1 MLEELKVIIKAETDK
16 FKANVEEAERQT
28 KTFKEQVAEAGKS
41 VEDNLSS
48 AGEKIS
54 SGLAIGVTAIAAAGA
69 ALLALGASTAEYR
82 NEQAKLVTSFETAG
96 GSAETA
102 KNTYNDLFRVI
113 GDSGVAT
120 EAAAHLAQLTTNQEQ
135 LASWTE
141 ICQGVY
147 ATFGDSLAIEGLT
160 EAVNHTAKL
169 GEVQGSLADALEWS
183 GISTDAFNEKLAAC
197 NTEAEREQLIRET
210 LNGLY
215 GEAAANYEVNNA
227 AILAQNEAQNK
238 MNEAM
243 AALGEATAPV
253 MTMLTELGANIL
265 ATIAPYLQ
273 EFADKH
279 LPTIKTILEGL
290 VTALGSALTFL
301 LEHSTVLGVIA
312 GVIGTVVAAIGLY
325 NAVAAT
331 KAAMDAAGVTTIWG
345 LVAAHTAQAA
355 AAIAAMAPYIAIVA
369 AIAAVIAIIV
379 LCIKHWDDI
388 VAAVK
393 AAMTAIWDAIKAAV
407 DWIKGLVDKIIAFVK
422 DNWQGLLLLLVN
434 PFAGAF
440 KLIYDNCEGFRTVVD
455 NACTAIKNFFAGLWE
470 NIKNIFSGVA
480 SWFSGVFNSAVEAI
494 KKVFSTITGFFKS
507 VWDSITSLFKNVG
520 TTVGNAISG
529 AVKGAINKVLSSAVK
544 IINGFISA
552 INLAIS
558 VINAIPGVNIK
569 KISQLKVPQLEKGG
583 VLKKGQ
589 VGLLEGNGTEAVVPL
604 EKNTEWLDRIAERL
618 NGSTGNA
625 PIILQVDGKTL
636 AQISCDSINQLTR
649 QKGKL
654 PLVLV

>member
-16 FKANVEEAERQT
+16 FKANVEEAEKQT

-41 VEDNLSS
+41 VDENLAG
-48 AGEKIS
+48 AGEKIDA
-54 SGLAIGVTAIAAAGA
+54 GIKVGITAIAAAGA

-120 EAAAHLAQLTTNQEQ
+120 EASAHLAQLTTNQQQ
-135 LASWTE
+135 LSEWTT

-147 ATFGDSLAIEGLT
+147 ATFGDSIPIEGLT
-160 EAVNHTAKL
+160 EAANETAKTGAL
-169 GEVQGSLADALEWS
+169 TGGLADALNWAGQSEEEFQ
-183 GISTDAFNEKLAAC
+183 AKLDAC

-215 GEAAANYEVNNA
+215 GDAAANYEKNNA

-243 AALGEATAPV
+243 AALGVATAPV

-273 EFADKH
+273 SFAENH
-279 LPTIKTILEGL
+279 LPTIKAVLEGL

-312 GVIGTVVAAIGLY
+312 TVIGTVVAAIGLY
-325 NAVAAT
+325 NTVAAV
-331 KAAMDAAGVTTIWG
+331 KAAMDAAGTTSIWG
-345 LVAAHTAQAA
+345 LVAAHAAQAVA
-355 AAIAAMAPYIAIVA
+355 AAAAMAPYIAIVA

-393 AAMTAIWDAIKAAV
+393 AAMTAIWDAIKAGV
-407 DWIKGLVDKIIAFVK
+407 DWIKGIVDKIIAFVK

-440 KLIYDNCEGFRTVVD
+440 KLIYDNCEGFRNIVD
-455 NACTAIKNFFAGLWE
+455 NVCIAIKDFFAGLWQ
-470 NIKNIFSGVA
+470 NIQNIFKGVGQ
-480 SWFSGVFNSAVEAI
+480 WFSDTFNKAVENI

-507 VWDSITSLFKNVG
+507 VWDNITGIFKNIGVKIG
-520 TTVGNAISG
+520 DAISG
-529 AVKGAINKVLSSAVK
+529 AVKGAINKVLSGAVK
-544 IINGFISA
+544 IINGFINA
-552 INLAIS
+552 INFAIGI
-558 VINAIPGVNIK
+558 INAIPGVNIK
-569 KISQLKVPQLEKGG
+569 KLSQLKVPQLEKGG

-604 EKNTEWLDRIAERL
+604 EKNTEWLDKIADRL
-618 NGSTGNA
+618 NSSTGNA

-636 AQISCDSINQLTR
+636 AEISCDSINQLTR

-654 PLVLV
+654 PLVLA

>member
-1 MLEELKVIIKAETDK
+1 MLEELKIIIKAETDK
-16 FKANVEEAERQT
+16 FKANVEEAEKQT

-41 VEDNLSS
+41 VEENLSG
-48 AGEKIS
+48 AGEKIDA
-54 SGLAIGVTAIAAAGA
+54 GLKVGMAAIAAAGV

-82 NEQAKLVTSFETAG
+82 NEQAKLVTAFETAG
-96 GSAETA
+96 ASAETA
-102 KNTYNDLFRVI
+102 KATYNDLFRVL
-113 GDSGVAT
+113 GDSGSAT
-120 EAAAHLAQLTTNQEQ
+120 EAAAHLAQLKVGQQELAEYTT
-135 LASWTE
+135 

-147 ATFGDSLAIEGLT
+147 ATFGDSLDIPGLT
-160 EAVNHTAKL
+160 EAINHTVNL
-169 GEVQGSLADALEWS
+169 GEVQGTLADALEWS

-243 AALGEATAPV
+243 AALGAATAPV

-265 ATIAPYLQ
+265 GMIAPYLQ
-273 EFADKH
+273 DFAENH

-393 AAMTAIWDAIKAAV
+393 AAINYIWEAIKAGV
-407 DWIKGLVDKIIAFVK
+407 DWIKGLVDKIIGFVK

-440 KLIYDNCEGFRTVVD
+440 KLIYDNCEGFRNVVD
-455 NACTAIKNFFAGLWE
+455 NACQAIKDFFANLWE

-507 VWDSITSLFKNVG
+507 VWDNITSLFKNVG
-520 TTVGNAISG
+520 VTVGNAISG
-529 AVKGAINKVLSSAVK
+529 AVKGAINKVLSGAVK

-552 INLAIS
+552 INFAIG

-569 KISQLKVPQLEKGG
+569 KLNNLSVPQLEKGG

-618 NGSTGNA
+618 NGATGNA
-625 PIILQVDGKTL
+625 PIILQVDGKTF
-636 AQISCDSINQLTR
+636 AEISCNSINQLTR
-649 QKGKL
+649 QKGSL